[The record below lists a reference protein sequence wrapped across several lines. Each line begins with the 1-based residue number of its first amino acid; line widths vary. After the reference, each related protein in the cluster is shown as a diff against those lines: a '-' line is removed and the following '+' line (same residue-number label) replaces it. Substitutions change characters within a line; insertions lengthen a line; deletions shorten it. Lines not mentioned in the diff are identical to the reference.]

1 MTEEPT
7 VSALPPSQPAP
18 RVTIASAVTAVPP
31 NVLSCDLVKEYIGR
45 VFQLSGRRLE
55 AILEVIDNSKVDRRY
70 SIFPVDY
77 LIEPRPLAQTTR
89 EYREH
94 SILLARRV
102 AQDALDRA
110 GMTPE
115 DVDLIVTVS
124 CTGVMIPSV
133 DAYLAHQMGFRP
145 NVRRLPITELGCA
158 AGAAGLSRA
167 WEYVLAYPGSTVLL
181 IATELPTL
189 TFQRKDFSQANLISA
204 VLFGDGAAATVITG
218 RESAGP
224 AILASESYL
233 FPDSLEAM
241 GFDLRDTGFHIV
253 LAKEVPQLIRDRIGG
268 LVDDFL
274 ARHAL
279 TRKQMKAWLLHPGG
293 QKLLAYMEQELGICR
308 CQVQPSW
315 DVLRDYGNLSS
326 ASVLFVLKEWLER
339 QQMNSGDRGLLA
351 AFGPGFSAE
360 MLLLQWT

>member
-1 MTEEPT
+1 
-7 VSALPPSQPAP
+7 
-18 RVTIASAVTAVPP
+18 
-31 NVLSCDLVKEYIGR
+31 
-45 VFQLSGRRLE
+45 
-55 AILEVIDNSKVDRRY
+55 
-70 SIFPVDY
+70 
-77 LIEPRPLAQTTR
+77 
-89 EYREH
+89 
-94 SILLARRV
+94 
-102 AQDALDRA
+102 
-110 GMTPE
+110 
-115 DVDLIVTVS
+115 
-124 CTGVMIPSV
+124 
-133 DAYLAHQMGFRP
+133 
-145 NVRRLPITELGCA
+145 
-158 AGAAGLSRA
+158 
-167 WEYVLAYPGSTVLL
+167 
-181 IATELPTL
+181 
-189 TFQRKDFSQANLISA
+189 
-204 VLFGDGAAATVITG
+204 
-218 RESAGP
+218 
-224 AILASESYL
+224 
-233 FPDSLEAM
+233 M

>member
-1 MTEEPT
+1 MTEQST
-7 VSALPPSQPAP
+7 VSTVPPSQPAP
-18 RVTIASAVTAVPP
+18 RVTIASAVTAVPA
-31 NVLSCDLVKEYIGR
+31 NVLSRDLVKEYIGR

-55 AILEVIDNSKVDRRY
+55 AILEVIDNSKVHRRY

-94 SILLARRV
+94 GILLARRV

-133 DAYLAHQMGFRP
+133 DAYLAQQMGFRP

-167 WEYVLAYPGSTVLL
+167 WEYVLAYPGATVLL

-204 VLFGDGAAATVITG
+204 VLFGDGAAAAVITG

>member
-1 MTEEPT
+1 MTEQST
-7 VSALPPSQPAP
+7 VSTVPPSQPAP
-18 RVTIASAVTAVPP
+18 RVTIASAVTAVPA
-31 NVLSCDLVKEYIGR
+31 NVLSRDLVKEYIGR

-55 AILEVIDNSKVDRRY
+55 AILEVIDNSKVHRRY

-94 SILLARRV
+94 GILLARRV
-102 AQDALDRA
+102 AQ
-110 GMTPE
+110 
-115 DVDLIVTVS
+115 DLIVTVS

-133 DAYLAHQMGFRP
+133 DAYLAQQMGFRP

-167 WEYVLAYPGSTVLL
+167 WEYVLAYPGATVLL

-204 VLFGDGAAATVITG
+204 VLFGDGAAAAVITG

>member
-7 VSALPPSQPAP
+7 VSAGPPSQPAP

-31 NVLSCDLVKEYIGR
+31 NVLSCDLVTEYIGR

-94 SILLARRV
+94 GILLARRV

-167 WEYVLAYPGSTVLL
+167 WEYLRAYPHGTVLL
-181 IATELPTL
+181 IAVELPSLTL
-189 TFQRKDFSQANLISA
+189 QRGDLSQANLISA
-204 VLFGDGAAATVITG
+204 VLFGDGAAAAVITG
-218 RESAGP
+218 RPAKGP
-224 AILASESYL
+224 SILDGQSHL
-233 FPDSLEAM
+233 FP
-241 GFDLRDTGFHIV
+241 
-253 LAKEVPQLIRDRIGG
+253 
-268 LVDDFL
+268 
-274 ARHAL
+274 
-279 TRKQMKAWLLHPGG
+279 
-293 QKLLAYMEQELGICR
+293 
-308 CQVQPSW
+308 
-315 DVLRDYGNLSS
+315 
-326 ASVLFVLKEWLER
+326 
-339 QQMNSGDRGLLA
+339 
-351 AFGPGFSAE
+351 
-360 MLLLQWT
+360 

>member
-1 MTEEPT
+1 
-7 VSALPPSQPAP
+7 
-18 RVTIASAVTAVPP
+18 
-31 NVLSCDLVKEYIGR
+31 VKEYIGR

-94 SILLARRV
+94 GILLARRV